1 VSDVRY
7 CARHPNVET
16 GLACGRCETPICPRC
31 AVFTDVGARCPDC
44 APRRTL
50 PQFEISI
57 LTLARAAGAAAAAGA
72 VLGAAWGLLLPGGF
86 GFFMIFLGIGLGYG
100 VGESVSWATNR
111 KSGTALQVIAALG
124 VVLAYFMRNALAA
137 GDGLVPSNDFSG
149 LLALL
154 AGVVMAINR
163 LRY

>member
-1 VSDVRY
+1 MSDVRY
-7 CARHPNVET
+7 CPRHPSVET

-50 PQFEISI
+50 PQFEIGPLI
-57 LTLARAAGAAAAAGA
+57 LARAVFASVIAGA
-72 VLGAAWGLLLPGGF
+72 VLGGAWGLLLPGGF

-100 VGESVSWATNR
+100 VGESVSWITNR
-111 KSGTALQVIAALG
+111 KSGTGLQVIAALG
-124 VVLAYFMRNALAA
+124 VVLAYLVRNVLA
-137 GDGLVPSNDFSG
+137 DYDLVPTNDFGG

-154 AGVVMAINR
+154 AGVVMAISR
-163 LRY
+163 LRF

>member
-1 VSDVRY
+1 MSDVRY
-7 CARHPNVET
+7 CPRHPSVET

-50 PQFEISI
+50 PQFEIGPLI
-57 LTLARAAGAAAAAGA
+57 LGRAVLASVIAGA
-72 VLGAAWGLLLPGGF
+72 VLGGLWGLLLPGGF

-100 VGESVSWATNR
+100 VGESVSWITNR
-111 KSGTALQVIAALG
+111 KSGTVLQVIAALG
-124 VVLAYFMRNALAA
+124 VVLAYLVRNVLA
-137 GDGLVPSNDFSG
+137 DYDLVPTNDFGG

-154 AGVVMAINR
+154 AGVIMAISR
-163 LRY
+163 LRF